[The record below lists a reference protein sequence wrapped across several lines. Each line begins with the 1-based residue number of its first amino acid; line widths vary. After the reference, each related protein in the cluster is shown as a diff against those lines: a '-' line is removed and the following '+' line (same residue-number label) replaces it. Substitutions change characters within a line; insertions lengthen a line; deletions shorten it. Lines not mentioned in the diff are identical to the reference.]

1 MLQGVS
7 LDLSEAVKQLN
18 KTDAF
23 FRRWRSDEGFL
34 EALTDAKELA
44 KEIDLE
50 DTTFPAT
57 KQVRV
62 RNKKRLFDY
71 ESPDEPV
78 VNPQDNFKTSFF
90 FAVLDTVI
98 QSVAERF
105 NQLDDHNSNFGFL
118 YNTNILSK
126 EPQKNLLRKCQ
137 NLERILTHG
146 DSKDIDATLR

>member
-18 KTDAF
+18 KTDTF
-23 FRRWRSDEGFL
+23 FRRWHSDEGFL

-57 KQVRV
+57 KEVRV

-78 VNPQDNFKTSFF
+78 VNPQDNFETSFF

-98 QSVAERF
+98 QSSLLQSDLISWMITTLISDF
-105 NQLDDHNSNFGFL
+105 FITPTYF
-118 YNTNILSK
+118 
-126 EPQKNLLRKCQ
+126 QKNRK
-137 NLERILTHG
+137 RIY
-146 DSKDIDATLR
+146 